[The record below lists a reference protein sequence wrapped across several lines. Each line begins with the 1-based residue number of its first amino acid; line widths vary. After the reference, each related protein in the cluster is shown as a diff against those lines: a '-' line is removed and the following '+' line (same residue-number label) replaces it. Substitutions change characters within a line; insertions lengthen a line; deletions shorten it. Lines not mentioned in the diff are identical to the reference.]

1 MQAEKK
7 SNLTKGFLYV
17 VIGQKYHQE
26 VLVSVRSLR
35 KQTQLPIAIIT
46 DDATFKSEWFDIII
60 HEPALYR
67 GYGTKIPGM
76 MRSPFSDKT
85 VFIDTD
91 TFVADNVDGIFD
103 LLDYFQF
110 AMSLDLVG
118 HSEMFI
124 RSVRPDF
131 KLRLEGVLHEFHT
144 GVIGYRN
151 GDSRVMEYLA
161 HWDRVH
167 RELGFKSD
175 MPSFREAFLDLPVSI
190 GILPN
195 EFNFYGT
202 ATGAVAFNKVRI
214 LHERIGRKWNDR
226 RTFVPS
232 YEQVEAYVRK
242 INRRT
247 YKRIVIQGLG
257 VIPYNWTP
265 VAIISKI
272 KRLLGVG
279 TSSKMNSDKKK

>member
-1 MQAEKK
+1 M
-7 SNLTKGFLYV
+7 NDLTKGYIYV

-35 KQTQLPIAIIT
+35 KQTQLPIALIT
-46 DDATFKSEWFDIII
+46 DNADFKSDLFDIII
-60 HEPALYR
+60 HEPTLYR

-76 MRSPFSDKT
+76 MRSPFRDKT

-91 TFVADNVDGIFD
+91 TFVADKVDAIFD

-110 AMSLDLVG
+110 AMSQDLVG

-151 GDSRVMEYLA
+151 GDNKVMEYLT
-161 HWDRVH
+161 HWDKVH

-175 MPSFREAFLDLPVSI
+175 MPSFREAFLDFPVSI

-195 EFNFYGT
+195 EYNFYGT
-202 ATGAVAFNKVRI
+202 ATGAIAFNKVRI
-214 LHERIGRKWNDR
+214 LHERIGHKWNDR

-242 INRRT
+242 INKRN

-272 KRLLGVG
+272 KRLFGVG
-279 TSSKMNSDKKK
+279 TSSKMNSDKK